1 MSNALDQLLQ
11 EAAGV
16 AGSYLTN
23 GITVEVKTNYTPA
36 LTVYTGSNGPSS
48 SGAPGSSSGGNLF
61 SQLIGMQAGV
71 RVLAA
76 DGHVLASYGDWPAT
90 DWVRVAAALAVIGLL
105 GFGLVK
111 LIRAV

>member
-1 MSNALDQLLQ
+1 MSNVLDQVLQ
-11 EAAGV
+11 EVAGV

-36 LTVYTGSNGPSS
+36 ITVYTGSNGQ
-48 SGAPGSSSGGNLF
+48 GGSSASGQSAGGGIF
-61 SQLIGMQAGV
+61 SQLVGLQAGV
-71 RVLAA
+71 RVLAS
-76 DGHVLASYGDWPAT
+76 DGHVLATYGEWPTT